1 MSADSLG
8 VYVLA
13 RIQAVRDDDNLDGAC
28 VTGEQR
34 QRTGDFNLANS
45 APHTPRGKPRALI
58 VDDDALIRTLVSR
71 VLVAAGYDIAVGADG
86 VSALKLAQDL
96 PDVIVLDMNL
106 PDVSGV
112 AVCRAIRGNPTT
124 QDIPIVVLTGA
135 EDARTSIASFQ
146 AGADDFVR
154 KPFVD
159 EVLVLRVNR
168 IVSAQLAERTSEQRV
183 EELSNAYRALGA
195 ARADMSLK
203 HRLSGLGILTAGLA
217 HEMNS
222 PLGALIASL
231 QFVLEDKSA
240 TPEDVK
246 SALVDA
252 MTASQRISELVRRMR
267 SIAGAEDRTR
277 TDVNLRRRCEL
288 IADAWPEAANI
299 RIVGHE
305 VLVEAVDN
313 EIREALLA
321 IIDNA
326 VRASAATGHPE
337 VRITLEIE
345 DDSAIV
351 YVDDNG
357 AGIDEA
363 DLPFIFDPFFTRH
376 RAVRGKGLGL
386 SLALAAVRRHGGSLN
401 VEPHGP
407 LGGCRVRLLL
417 PLVGGRPEE
426 TITGMVLLKEFV
438 AASAKRR

>member
-1 MSADSLG
+1 MG
-8 VYVLA
+8 VHVLA
-13 RIQAVRDDDNLDGAC
+13 QFQVVRDDNDLSSAR
-28 VTGEQR
+28 VTGEER
-34 QRTGDFNLANS
+34 PRTGDFNLANS

-58 VDDDALIRTLVSR
+58 VDDDGLVRLLVSR
-71 VLVAAGYDIAVGADG
+71 VLAAAGYEVAVGADG

-112 AVCRAIRGNPTT
+112 AVCRAIRTNPAT

-168 IVSAQLAERTSEQRV
+168 IVSAQLAERSSEQRV

-231 QFVLEDKSA
+231 QFVLEDPSA
-240 TPEDVK
+240 TPDDIK
-246 SALVDA
+246 SALSDA
-252 MTASQRISELVRRMR
+252 MTASQRIAELVRRMR

-277 TDVNLRRRCEL
+277 SDVNLRRRCEL

-299 RIVGHE
+299 RIVGPE

-337 VRITLEIE
+337 VLITLEI
-345 DDSAIV
+345 DDEGGAAIV

-357 AGIDEA
+357 AGIDDA

-407 LGGCRVRLLL
+407 LGGCRVRLSL

-438 AASAKRR
+438 AASAKKR

>member
-1 MSADSLG
+1 M
-8 VYVLA
+8 LA
-13 RIQAVRDDDNLDGAC
+13 RFQVVRDDNDLGSTR

-34 QRTGDFNLANS
+34 PRTGDFNLANS
-45 APHTPRGKPRALI
+45 APQTPRGKPRALI
-58 VDDDALIRTLVSR
+58 VDDDGLIRTLVSR
-71 VLVAAGYDIAVGADG
+71 VLMAAGYDVAIGADG

-112 AVCRAIRGNPTT
+112 AVCRAIRSNPTT

-168 IVSAQLAERTSEQRV
+168 IVSAQLAERSSEQRV

-240 TPEDVK
+240 TPDDVK
-246 SALVDA
+246 SALSDA

-277 TDVNLRRRCEL
+277 SDVNLRRRCEL

-299 RIVGHE
+299 RIVGPE

-337 VRITLEIE
+337 VLITLEI
-345 DDSAIV
+345 DDEGGAAIV

-407 LGGCRVRLLL
+407 LGGCRVRLSL
-417 PLVGGRPEE
+417 PLFGGRPEE

-438 AASAKRR
+438 AASAKKR